1 MGKITALRVQKR
13 NPDRVNVYLD
23 GEFAFGLARIVAA
36 WLKVGAELSDTKIA
50 ALQAQDASEVAYQ
63 QALNYISYRP
73 RSESEVRK
81 KLIEKGA
88 HEDVIESVIG
98 RLITARI
105 LGDDQFAKT
114 WVDNRST
121 FRPRSHKLLRYELRQ
136 KGVEETFIQQALEE
150 AGDESGL
157 AYQAGTQYSRRLA
170 GNDWEL
176 FRKRLSAFL
185 GRKGFTYGTIAPVV
199 RKIWEESHSEEQQ
212 T

>member
-36 WLKVGAELSDTKIA
+36 WLKVGAELSDAKIA

-63 QALNYISYRP
+63 QALNFISYRP

-88 HEDVIESVIG
+88 HQDVVEAVVS
-98 RLITARI
+98 RLIKAQI

-121 FRPRSHKLLRYELRQ
+121 FRPRSHSMLRYELRQ
-136 KGVEETFIQQALEE
+136 KGVEESFIQQALTE

-170 GNDWEL
+170 GFDWEL
-176 FRKRLSAFL
+176 FRKRLSAYL
-185 GRKGFTYGTIAPVV
+185 GRRGFSYGTIAPVV
-199 RKIWEESHSEEQQ
+199 RKIWEESHSEDQ
-212 T
+212 